1 MQQRGRPAAG
11 PHTPPV
17 QKFAESLVK
26 CPKIEKFFAHK
37 YWPEQKLPS
46 LYMPHCRDFTFR
58 RGDFLL
64 SAAGAVGGGEV
75 ATLGARLASR
85 ERRSQSLMEQD
96 DVVVD
101 RDKFRE
107 K

>member
-26 CPKIEKFFAHK
+26 YPKIEKFFAHK
-37 YWPEQKLPS
+37 YWPEQKLPA

-58 RGDFLL
+58 RGDCVDSLKASVRLCAGLVALRAFL
-64 SAAGAVGGGEV
+64 G
-75 ATLGARLASR
+75 TARR
-85 ERRSQSLMEQD
+85 PGRRYAL
-96 DVVVD
+96 
-101 RDKFRE
+101 
-107 K
+107 